1 MWLTESKTAF
11 IRNGNVLIAY
21 TSLRQTLQ
29 VQRKLRAQSKKTKNV
44 PSEVFVLIESIEF
57 CKKR

>member
-21 TSLRQTLQ
+21 ISLQQTLQ

-44 PSEVFVLIESIEF
+44 PSEELFVFVLIES
-57 CKKR
+57 K